1 MPTLQAIVPDTLAP
15 ERVDRVALGL
25 FAVLASLSQA
35 RKLAR
40 KGALRLDGLPV
51 PPMSTARP
59 GQVLEVDL
67 PDPPSPRF
75 EIPLEIL
82 HVDDWLAV
90 VYKPAGLLTSGP
102 RLRTLAQALP
112 ALLGPSPLPDAM
124 ASAHPV
130 HRLDARVQGP
140 VLCARSRGAAME
152 LGRSFQE
159 GRVEKRYRA
168 LVVGSLDGEGEVEL
182 AVDGRS
188 ARTSWRSVEVMEA
201 PMTGSLTTVDLWPL
215 TGRRHQLRQHLA
227 SLGHPVLGDGRYAGG
242 LPVLRSQGLMLAA
255 VELRLEHPGTGVE
268 LHIEV
273 PEPARFVAFRE
284 RARRRMLR
292 LSPSPG

>member
-1 MPTLQAIVPDTLAP
+1 MPTLHAIIPETLAP

-25 FAVLASLSQA
+25 FAALASLSQA

-40 KGALRLDGLPV
+40 KGALRLDGLAV
-51 PPMSTARP
+51 PPMTTALP
-59 GQVLEVDL
+59 GQLMEVDL
-67 PDPPSPRF
+67 PDPPPPRF

-90 VYKPAGLLTSGP
+90 VYKPAGLITSGP
-102 RLRTLAQALP
+102 RLRTLAHALP
-112 ALLGPSPLPDAM
+112 ALLPPSPLPDAM

-140 VLCARSRGAAME
+140 VLCARTRGAAME
-152 LGRSFQE
+152 LGRAFQE

-168 LVVGSLDGEGEVEL
+168 LVVGALQGEGEVEL
-182 AVDGRS
+182 PVES
-188 ARTSWRSVEVMEA
+188 KPSRTRWRSVEVMEA
-201 PMTGSLTTVDLWPL
+201 PMTGFLTTVDLWPL

-255 VELRLEHPGTGVE
+255 VEIGLDHPGTGEE
-268 LHIEV
+268 LRIEV

-292 LSPSPG
+292 LSPSPA